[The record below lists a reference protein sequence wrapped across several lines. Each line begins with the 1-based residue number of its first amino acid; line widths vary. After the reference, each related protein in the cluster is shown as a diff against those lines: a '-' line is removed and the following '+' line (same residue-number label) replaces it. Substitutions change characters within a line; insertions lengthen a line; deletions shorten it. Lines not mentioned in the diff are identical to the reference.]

1 MIVFLRLLTALLV
14 GLAIPGAGVLP
25 ATAAAIQAKC
35 ALAETQPMDCCTGMA
50 CCQMNSSSKD
60 AAPMPVTAPTASA
73 DLKFIPIAL
82 KVVALLA
89 VPQNREDVS
98 THPVADSLT
107 PHAPPPLVR
116 SGIFL
121 I

>member
-1 MIVFLRLLTALLV
+1 MFLRLLTALMIC
-14 GLAIPGAGVLP
+14 LAIPSAGVLS
-25 ATAAAIQAKC
+25 AAVPSVQEECKKMQA
-35 ALAETQPMDCCTGMA
+35 ADASCCTGTA
-50 CCQMNSSSKD
+50 CCQMNSGTKD
-60 AAPMPVTAPTASA
+60 ATPLPVTAPAASA

-82 KVVALLA
+82 RVVGLLA
-89 VPQNREDVS
+89 APQIRENAS
-98 THPVADSLT
+98 SRPIADSLT